1 MAEAKRTLLAIL
13 AADVVG
19 YSRLMGDDERATMEM
34 LNVCRDV
41 FRKHISDHSG
51 RLVDTAGDSVLATFP
66 SVVVVVGC
74 AVGIQGDL
82 VECNADPPE
91 SRRMLFRIGVNLGDV
106 LEQED
111 GTIPLVR
118 QCIFPITVAVSS
130 IPLATVC
137 WRRFLALSW
146 WWAARWA
153 YRVTLWSVTPTRRKA
168 AGCCSASA

>member
-1 MAEAKRTLLAIL
+1 
-13 AADVVG
+13 
-19 YSRLMGDDERATMEM
+19 MGDDDRATMDM

-74 AVGIQGDL
+74 AVGVQGDL

-106 LEQED
+106 LKQED
-111 GTIPLVR
+111 GTIYGDGVN
-118 QCIFPITVAVSS
+118 VAVRLED
-130 IPLATVC
+130 LAEPGGI
-137 WRRFLALSW
+137 ALSEDT
-146 WWAARWA
+146 
-153 YRVTLWSVTPTRRKA
+153 YRQVEGIRA
-168 AGCCSASA
+168 